1 MAYGYTGRVL
11 NVDLTQRQIGEEPLN
26 MDWARKFIGGK
37 GLGARY
43 LWDRAR
49 PGADP
54 LGPDNVFMIWT
65 GPLAGTFAPSSP
77 KYCVVTKGPQTGL
90 YLDSHAGGIFGVEL
104 KFAGYDGVIVS
115 GKAAEPVYL
124 YIEDDK
130 VEIRD
135 ARHLWGKN
143 AHEAE
148 DALHADLGEAPAV
161 MAIGQAGENLVKYAC
176 ISASYYRQHGRGG
189 CGAVMGSKNL
199 KAVAVRGHG
208 RIPVADEER
217 LKELAGEVIAILKDD
232 FLSDMLHATGTAC
245 AMDQLNYLGSLPS
258 RYYTQGVFDTET
270 LNGGYM
276 ADTIL
281 TSTSAC
287 YGCVIGCGRKV
298 AASEGRYTFP
308 EIDGP
313 EYETICGLGTIL
325 LIDDLAAISWLG
337 HLCDG
342 YGMDTI
348 SAGSTIG
355 LAHYLFQEGVIGPED
370 TGGVTLRWGDPDT
383 VAHLLGQMAHRE
395 GFGSLLGE
403 GSRRLGRCFGVE
415 ELAVQVKGLEVA
427 YHDPRAF
434 SSMALV
440 YSTSPIGASHN
451 HSDMYWVEVGR
462 SVEELGIPFTDRLED
477 AGKGPLVARHQDWRS
492 VTNALIVC
500 IFNNA
505 PAQYHADLLNA
516 VTGRHETLESLLHI
530 GERIWNLK
538 RTFNN
543 RLGLTRADDTLPRLL
558 LLPLSEGGTQG
569 HVPDLELMLKEYYQA
584 RDWDWATGK
593 PSQEKLEELGLGW
606 VAEDLWGED
615 SDESQR
621 GELHRLRLLLAE
633 LPTGC
638 HLLRRLGQGG

>member
-1 MAYGYTGRVL
+1 MHGYMGKLLV
-11 NVDLTQRQIGEEPLN
+11 VDLTSGQIEDEPLN
-26 MDWARKFIGGK
+26 EDYARQFIGGS
-37 GLGARY
+37 GLACRY
-43 LWDRAR
+43 LYDMVDADT
-49 PGADP
+49 DP
-54 LGPDNVFMIWT
+54 LGPENPLFFIT
-65 GPLAGTFAPSSP
+65 GPLTGTRAPLCGRHVVCARSP
-77 KYCVVTKGPQTGL
+77 LTGIWCE
-90 YLDSHAGGIFGVEL
+90 SHVGGFVGAEL
-104 KFAGYDGVIVS
+104 RFAGYDGIIIQGRS
-115 GKAAEPVYL
+115 PKPVYL
-124 YIEDDK
+124 WIQNGRAELR
-130 VEIRD
+130 E
-135 ARHLWGKN
+135 AGHLWGKN
-143 AHEAE
+143 TFETQDIIKE
-148 DALHADLGEAPAV
+148 ELGDSRVRVAC
-161 MAIGQAGENLVKYAC
+161 IGPAGENQVLLAN
-176 ISASYYRQHGRGG
+176 IIHDHARAAGRGG
-189 CGAVMGSKNL
+189 LGAVMGSKNL

-208 RIPVADEER
+208 HIPVADEER
-217 LKELAGEVIAILKDD
+217 LKKLASEVMAILKDD

-281 TSTSAC
+281 TGTSAC

-342 YGMDTI
+342 YGLDTI

-355 LAHYLFQEGVIGPED
+355 FAHYLFQEGVIGPED
-370 TGGVTLRWGDPDT
+370 TDGMALQWGDPDT

-395 GFGSLLGE
+395 GFGALLGE
-403 GSRRLGRCFGVE
+403 GSRRLGRRFGVE
-415 ELAVQVKGLEVA
+415 ELAVQAKGLEMA

-477 AGKGPLVARHQDWRS
+477 AGKGLLVARHQDWRS
-492 VTNALIVC
+492 VTNTLVVC

-516 VTGRHETLESLLHI
+516 ATGRQETLDSLLHI
-530 GERIWNLK
+530 GERIWSLK
-538 RTFNN
+538 RAYNN
-543 RLGLTRADDTLPRLL
+543 RLGLTRADDTLPMLL

-593 PSQEKLEELGLGW
+593 PTRETLERLGLGFA
-606 VAEDLWGED
+606 VGELWGP
-615 SDESQR
+615 
-621 GELHRLRLLLAE
+621 E
-633 LPTGC
+633 LPAV
-638 HLLRRLGQGG
+638 GGKLCYTPSV